1 MEWLANFFLSR
12 NARQGKAVDVDLLLR
27 LNLIMLWPDNPS
39 PPTSGSQPAEQAAWE
54 GVNGVWR
61 PLDGS
66 FFGGGVSIEWHDF
79 RVDSDMDWSASFHPG
94 CLEICLN
101 FSGSGTL
108 QDGNV
113 ERTLESG
120 QVAIYTTHSGRPKAK
135 RPAGSWHRFLTLE
148 MGRDFLRTHFDTSR
162 DRLKDPIVRFMDST
176 GAPTPWLEII
186 PLPPSLLGTRMELL
200 QPPVPEAARSMWY
213 RAKVLEILAQTLFVT
228 DKTAE
233 LFCHRH
239 QRQNRE
245 RVDRVCY
252 LIERDLENP
261 PSLEMLA
268 QEVGCSPFHLSRV
281 FSEQAGM
288 SIPKYLRT
296 KRIERAAELLKSG
309 KANVTE
315 AAMSVG
321 YNSLSAFNKAFVEQM
336 GCCPGLYPAVRIP
349 GRRSKDSKA

>member
-1 MEWLANFFLSR
+1 MPSH
-12 NARQGKAVDVDLLLR
+12 
-27 LNLIMLWPDNPS
+27 PS
-39 PPTSGSQPAEQAAWE
+39 PSPADSAPAEQAAWE

-66 FFGGGVSIEWHDF
+66 FFDGGVSIEWHDF
-79 RVDSDMDWSASFHPG
+79 RVDADMDWSRSFHPG

-108 QDGNV
+108 RDGPL
-113 ERTLESG
+113 ERQLESS
-120 QVAIYTTHSGRPKAK
+120 QVAIYTTHSSGRPKAR

-148 MGRDFLRTHFDTSR
+148 MGREFLNTHFDSSR
-162 DRLKDPIVRFMDST
+162 DRLKEPVVRFMDST
-176 GAPTPWLEII
+176 GAPPPWLEIF
-186 PLPPSLLGTRMELL
+186 PLPTSLLGARMELL
-200 QPPVPEAARSMWY
+200 QPPVPEPARPMWY
-213 RAKVLEILAQTLFVT
+213 RAKVLEILSQTLFAS
-228 DKTAE
+228 DGPAE

-252 LIERDLENP
+252 LLERDLENP
-261 PSLEMLA
+261 PSLEMLG

-281 FSEQAGM
+281 FAEQAGM

-349 GRRSKDSKA
+349 GRRTKPAKT

>member
-1 MEWLANFFLSR
+1 
-12 NARQGKAVDVDLLLR
+12 
-27 LNLIMLWPDNPS
+27 
-39 PPTSGSQPAEQAAWE
+39 
-54 GVNGVWR
+54 
-61 PLDGS
+61 LDGS

-79 RVDSDMDWSASFHPG
+79 RVDADMDWARSFHPG

-101 FSGSGTL
+101 FSGSGSL
-108 QDGNV
+108 QDGA
-113 ERTLESG
+113 LEQRIEAG
-120 QVAIYTTHSGRPKAK
+120 QVAIYTTHPGRPKAQ
-135 RPAGSWHRFLTLE
+135 RAAGSWHRFLTLE
-148 MGRDFLRTHFDTSR
+148 MGREFLRTHFGASR
-162 DRLKDPIVRFMDST
+162 ERLKEPVCRFMDST
-176 GAPTPWLEII
+176 GEPPAWLEIA

-200 QPPVPEAARSMWY
+200 QPPVPEAARPMWY
-213 RAKVLEILAQTLFVT
+213 RAKVLEILAQTLFVA
-228 DKTAE
+228 DRPGE

-281 FSEQAGM
+281 FAEQAGM
-288 SIPKYLRT
+288 SIPRYLRT
-296 KRIERAAELLKSG
+296 KRIERAAALLQAG

-321 YNSLSAFNKAFVEQM
+321 YSSLSAFNKAFVEQM
-336 GCCPGLYPAVRIP
+336 GCCPGLYPAVKIQ
-349 GRRSKDSKA
+349 GRRLRAARA

>member
-1 MEWLANFFLSR
+1 
-12 NARQGKAVDVDLLLR
+12 
-27 LNLIMLWPDNPS
+27 MLWPDTPS
-39 PPTSGSQPAEQAAWE
+39 PTPAVRRSAEQEAWA
-54 GVNGVWR
+54 GVKGIWR

-79 RVDSDMDWSASFHPG
+79 RVDSDMDWARSFHPG

-108 QDGNV
+108 EDGAAARRI
-113 ERTLESG
+113 EAG
-120 QVAIYTTHSGRPKAK
+120 QVAIYTTHPGRPKAQ
-135 RPAGSWHRFLTLE
+135 RAAGSWHRFLTLE
-148 MGRDFLRTHFDTSR
+148 MGREFLRTHFDTSR
-162 DRLKDPIVRFMDST
+162 ERLKEPVCRFMDST
-176 GAPTPWLEII
+176 GAPPAWLEIM

-200 QPPVPEAARSMWY
+200 QPPVPESARPMWY
-213 RAKVLEILAQTLFVT
+213 RAKVLEILAQTLFIA
-228 DKTAE
+228 DTATE

-245 RVDRVCY
+245 RIDRVRY

-268 QEVGCSPFHLSRV
+268 REVDCSPFHLSRV
-281 FSEQAGM
+281 FAEQAGM
-288 SIPKYLRT
+288 SIPRYLRT
-296 KRIERAAELLKSG
+296 KRIERAAELLQTG

-321 YNSLSAFNKAFVEQM
+321 YASLSAFNKAFVEQM
-336 GCCPGLYPAVRIP
+336 GCCPGLYPSVRIS
-349 GRRSKDSKA
+349 GRKPRAPKA